1 MANPVIIED
10 YDPCWPQLFEMLR
23 SRVSAVLNE
32 LAISIEHVGST
43 AVPGLAAKPIIDIDV
58 LLRSSTDLPVVIRK
72 LAELG
77 YEHKGDL
84 GVSGREAFR
93 ANAAAFQ
100 HHLYVCPPGSREYDR
115 HIAFRNYL
123 RAHVAD
129 ANAYALLKRELAR
142 KFGSDR
148 EGYNQAKSEFVQR
161 ILQRTFEAQ
170 AHC

>member
-1 MANPVIIED
+1 MANPVTIED
-10 YDPCWPQLFEMLR
+10 YDPRWPQLFEMLR
-23 SRVSAVLNE
+23 SRVFAVLTE
-32 LAISIEHVGST
+32 LAISIDHVGST

-58 LLRSSTDLPVVIRK
+58 LLRASTDLPVVIRK

-93 ANAAAFQ
+93 ANASAVQHVQ
-100 HHLYVCPPGSREYDR
+100 HHLYVCPPGSREYYR

-123 RAHVAD
+123 RAHAAD
-129 ANAYALLKRELAR
+129 ANAYALLKRELAS

-161 ILQRTFEAQ
+161 ILQRTLEA
-170 AHC
+170 